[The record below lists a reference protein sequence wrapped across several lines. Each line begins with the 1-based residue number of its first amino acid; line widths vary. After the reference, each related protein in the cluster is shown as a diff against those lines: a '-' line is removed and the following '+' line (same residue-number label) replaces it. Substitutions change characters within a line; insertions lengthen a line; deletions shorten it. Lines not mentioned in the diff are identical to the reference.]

1 MKRLSNEELIKI
13 IGPTNKKA
21 GNVNKNKKKI
31 LKNFLGDKKI
41 KIKTDINNEEIT
53 KENNNNNIRQIN
65 KFRKLKL
72 DINESNSVKNEILNK
87 KKNNIFKTKREKD
100 KYLPKGYLQYENYLL
115 NNNNMKKE
123 RIYNTKELKQKS
135 YESDIFF
142 FRPKTEKEAQKITHK
157 EKARNY
163 NIKLGSDIFNS
174 KSDLINLMKSG
185 ELYLFRKNRNPFS
198 TESNSFWSSKVSTQ
212 TYMNYPSV
220 EYNILNPSIK
230 NNTKTRTKIY
240 KESLDNN
247 QMNPI
252 YRQKSIGTFYDITK
266 VGMNRNKTYQK
277 LYEENNKVFYRS
289 DNICT
294 SLYDSYKNYQG
305 LVPKPFLTQVNKNVY
320 I

>member
-1 MKRLSNEELIKI
+1 
-13 IGPTNKKA
+13 
-21 GNVNKNKKKI
+21 
-31 LKNFLGDKKI
+31 
-41 KIKTDINNEEIT
+41 
-53 KENNNNNIRQIN
+53 
-65 KFRKLKL
+65 
-72 DINESNSVKNEILNK
+72 
-87 KKNNIFKTKREKD
+87 
-100 KYLPKGYLQYENYLL
+100 
-115 NNNNMKKE
+115 MKKE
-123 RIYNTKELKQKS
+123 RIFNTKEIKQKS

-142 FRPKTEKEAQKITHK
+142 FRAKTEKEAQKITNK
-157 EKARNY
+157 EKARYY
-163 NIKLGSDIFNS
+163 NVKLGSDIFNE
-174 KSDLINLMKSG
+174 KGDLNNLMKSG
-185 ELYLFRKNRNPFS
+185 ELYLFKKNRNAFS

-220 EYNILNPSIK
+220 EYNILNPNIK
-230 NNTKTRTKIY
+230 NNTKTREKIY
-240 KESLDNN
+240 KESLEHN

-252 YRQKSIGTFYDITK
+252 YKQKSIGTFYDITK